1 MNNTT
6 GAASNKVQQ
15 TMLKFTTGQHD
26 NLLQNPSTSDGT
38 NNEDANAQQEIQ
50 QNRAKRG
57 RTDFEGNTEDPNATR
72 TDDGAGVERLP
83 VPDPARQSESDSSMF
98 SSDSASTVKIVLPR
112 EDQRIRRQEKDR
124 EAEDIHKVN
133 VIRLERLKDKSDRYS
148 SHIQFLKDCKATKVI
163 PKGLRIDIE
172 PSIGNNDR
180 DFCTKWFDR
189 MQEFSLILM
198 DDIIAYSE
206 KVETETADRIAKESA
221 DLKAKMDPADWNEVS
236 GYMDDNATARRKRL
250 DASKKKKYY
259 HLRYNREPRSERERA
274 PDRPERRSNLEEIR
288 NPRRNHQRDPR
299 PEWKEHHHDNTHR
312 TNREDW
318 QFDHRQPNERQS
330 SSRNRPQEDAPRAQH
345 HQEQRQ
351 QGRREREDRPR
362 QETGQ
367 PRHREEGDNTRQE
380 HAPRK
385 TTYREMLTRTSSR
398 SGRGSYHDLSRRNS
412 RHTAASTSTS
422 RDEPAPP
429 SNHQTRYE
437 NSHQKNG
444 EGPNG
449 PGQPA
454 AIATPPTNP
463 HQGIIDFIAKTM
475 QDLENY
481 KNSLT
486 N

>member
-1 MNNTT
+1 
-6 GAASNKVQQ
+6 
-15 TMLKFTTGQHD
+15 MLKFTTGQHD
-26 NLLQNPSTSDGT
+26 NPPNPSTSDGT
-38 NNEDANAQQEIQ
+38 NNQDANAQQEIQ

-57 RTDFEGNTEDPNATR
+57 RTDFEDNTEDPNAMR
-72 TDDGAGVERLP
+72 TDDRADAERLP
-83 VPDPARQSESDSSMF
+83 VPDPTRQSESDSSMF
-98 SSDSASTVKIVLPR
+98 SSDSASTVKIIPPR
-112 EDQRIRRQEKDR
+112 EDQRIRQQEQNR
-124 EAEDIHKVN
+124 EAEDVHKVN

-148 SHIQFLKDCKATKVI
+148 SHIQFLKECKATKVI

-172 PSIGNNDR
+172 PSIGNNDQ

-221 DLKAKMDPADWNEVS
+221 DLKAKMDPADWKEVS
-236 GYMDDNATARRKRL
+236 GYMDDNTTARRKRL

-274 PDRPERRSNLEEIR
+274 PDRPERRSNWEEIR
-288 NPRRNHQRDPR
+288 NPRRNHQRDSR
-299 PEWKEHHHDNTHR
+299 PEWRDHHPHRDNAQR
-312 TNREDW
+312 TNREEW
-318 QFDHRQPNERQS
+318 QYDHRQPNGPQS
-330 SSRNRPQEDAPRAQH
+330 VSRNQPREDAPRAQH
-345 HQEQRQ
+345 HHEPRQ
-351 QGRREREDRPR
+351 QAGDTRVRHEREDRPR
-362 QETGQ
+362 QETRQ
-367 PRHREEGDNTRQE
+367 PRHREEGNNTRQE

-398 SGRGSYHDLSRRNS
+398 TGRGSHLDLSRRNS
-412 RHTAASTSTS
+412 RHTAANTSTN

-429 SNHQTRYE
+429 RNQQTRYE
-437 NSHQKNG
+437 NNYHQKNG

-449 PGQPA
+449 TGQSTA
-454 AIATPPTNP
+454 TATPPTNP
-463 HQGIIDFIAKTM
+463 HQGILDLITKTM
-475 QDLENY
+475 QDLEKY